1 MGALLNKGGAKSS
14 TVSSNA
20 NNVASDNK
28 DDLDINSSEIKALM
42 NNPNLHKVFPGMDYT
57 PLNCQYPDCLTTL
70 PSQNNVTRDMA
81 VMSQLTNTVRLYGT
95 DCNQTQMVIHAID
108 RLQMKDTMKIWLGTW
123 LDNNAT
129 TTQRQI
135 DQTWQLLDD
144 YGCDYFKGIIIGN
157 EVLFRKD
164 MTATELIGHVTD
176 FKKNI
181 TDHKCQLPVAIA
193 DLGDNWTA
201 DMASKVDYVMS
212 NVHPFFAG
220 VDSSVA
226 AAWTWNFWQ
235 THDVSLT
242 ATNTSIKQV
251 IAEVGWPTGGGKDC
265 GSSPTCTSSTP
276 GSVAGITQMNQF
288 MNDWVCPSM
297 TNGTTYFW

>member
-1 MGALLNKGGAKSS
+1 
-14 TVSSNA
+14 
-20 NNVASDNK
+20 
-28 DDLDINSSEIKALM
+28 
-42 NNPNLHKVFPGMDYT
+42 
-57 PLNCQYPDCLTTL
+57 
-70 PSQNNVTRDMA
+70 
-81 VMSQLTNTVRLYGT
+81 
-95 DCNQTQMVIHAID
+95 
-108 RLQMKDTMKIWLGTW
+108 
-123 LDNNAT
+123 
-129 TTQRQI
+129 
-135 DQTWQLLDD
+135 
-144 YGCDYFKGIIIGN
+144 
-157 EVLFRKD
+157 

-265 GSSPTCTSSTP
+265 GSSPTCTNSTP

-297 TNGTTYFW
+297 S